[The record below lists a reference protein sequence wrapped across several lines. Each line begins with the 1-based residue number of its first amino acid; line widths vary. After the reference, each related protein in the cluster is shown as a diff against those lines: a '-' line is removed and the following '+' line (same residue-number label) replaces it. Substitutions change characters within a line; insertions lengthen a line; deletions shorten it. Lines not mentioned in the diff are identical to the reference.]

1 MIEVEGLVFEY
12 PGVRALDGVS
22 FTLPAGSIA
31 ALVGPNGAG
40 KSTLMRC
47 IAGLETPLS
56 GRVRLGQVEVQAEV
70 RRSHRLI
77 GFLSDFFGLY
87 DDLTMERCLLHR
99 AGAMGIAGAE
109 RPGRVAEVSARCG
122 IADLMQRRAGELSR
136 GQRQRLAIAQALV
149 HGPQVLL
156 LDEPASGLDPSAR
169 AALSRLLRRLR
180 GEGLTMIVSSHIL
193 SELEDYSTHML
204 ALDRGKVLTHRA
216 MEPAAGAA
224 ERVAVTLR
232 LAEADERLEGLLE
245 AAEGVTGLDPRA
257 REARFSMAGDEAA
270 RAALLAHL
278 VGQGLKVSAFQVEA
292 ETMERAY
299 LGLIENTSGN
309 KASAEPASVEEAR
322 E

>member
-1 MIEVEGLVFEY
+1 MIEVEDLVFEY

-22 FTLPAGSIA
+22 FTLPAGSIT

-180 GEGLTMIVSSHIL
+180 GEGLTIVVSSHIL

-216 MEPAAGAA
+216 MEPTAGAA

-278 VGQGLKVSAFQVEA
+278 VGQGLKVSVFQVEA
-292 ETMERAY
+292 ESMERAY

-309 KASAEPASVEEAR
+309 KASAEPASLDEAR